1 MPLFDFRTD
10 RARVIGA
17 VRLCEENLVIED
29 YEPGGSLPS
38 APVPLAQAP
47 TAGPLAAQVDAR
59 AGAGASFGRKRA
71 RVFDFG
77 DSDDGE
83 PQGQVG
89 HLQTSSLVGGEE
101 MGRSGHRGAAAIS
114 RDRSLS
120 LALGS
125 PEECSLTPASQKS
138 HFSQP
143 QSVQRLSAAHPAA
156 VAHGGGSQHVAPA
169 SIVERIWQQSSAG
182 AAQRVGGCAVEERD
196 GLQPVSPRGRAC
208 VQEHAPVQSL
218 PAKPASAASAQGT
231 LAHRAAKSSVDRIW
245 NELEDLTDAS
255 TKRAAL
261 TGSQENQHSKSGQFS
276 HSKSGQFRLKEWPV
290 QPVGLSERAS
300 QHEESLYSEQSA
312 RDAWREK
319 GARLASQREACS
331 AEDHARKILLSPLQ
345 TAPRQVPVSQRSARC
360 DADEIVELDPHD
372 VGWGA
377 EISRARGGRGAGM
390 RQVHGGARMS
400 GASVVEDAVSTK
412 DGHRPRVPGPAGK
425 LGRVETCTGRSD
437 GRVSPALQE
446 QSNEEECASREVR
459 VGIVVDALG
468 PQLPLKKKYLV
479 GFFLQSLRSR
489 QCSHVCRLRVHRSF
503 AVSIMFLIHV
513 LGCRLP
519 LSPQAID
526 PHDADFKAKSWRK
539 MLSDLDLEPFT
550 GHVADLVFF
559 TSSSPGLLVAW
570 IPALALSD
578 AR

>member
-1 MPLFDFRTD
+1 MPLFDFRTSAAG
-10 RARVIGA
+10 RARAAPAIGA
-17 VRLCEENLVIED
+17 VRLREDELVVED
-29 YEPGGSLPS
+29 YEPGCSRLPS
-38 APVPLAQAP
+38 APVPNEERESRVMGGRMPQP
-47 TAGPLAAQVDAR
+47 TAGPLAAAPVDRR
-59 AGAGASFGRKRA
+59 AGAGASLGRKRA

-89 HLQTSSLVGGEE
+89 HLHPPE
-101 MGRSGHRGAAAIS
+101 MEMRKKEGPGRSGHSGAAAIS

-261 TGSQENQHSKSGQFS
+261 TGSQENQHSKSGQFR
-276 HSKSGQFRLKEWPV
+276 F
-290 QPVGLSERAS
+290 GLSERAS
-300 QHEESLYSEQSA
+300 QHEQSLCLEQNA

-345 TAPRQVPVSQRSARC
+345 AAPRQLPASQRSATC
-360 DADEIVELDPHD
+360 ADVEIVELEPHD

-377 EISRARGGRGAGM
+377 EIARARGGRGAGM

-400 GASVVEDAVSTK
+400 GASVVVDGHSQ

-425 LGRVETCTGRSD
+425 LGRVETGAGRSD

-446 QSNEEECASREVR
+446 QCNGEEGASREVR

-489 QCSHVCRLRVHRSF
+489 QRSDVCRLRVRHS
-503 AVSIMFLIHV
+503 
-513 LGCRLP
+513 
-519 LSPQAID
+519 
-526 PHDADFKAKSWRK
+526 
-539 MLSDLDLEPFT
+539 
-550 GHVADLVFF
+550 
-559 TSSSPGLLVAW
+559 
-570 IPALALSD
+570 LALSITFF
-578 AR
+578 